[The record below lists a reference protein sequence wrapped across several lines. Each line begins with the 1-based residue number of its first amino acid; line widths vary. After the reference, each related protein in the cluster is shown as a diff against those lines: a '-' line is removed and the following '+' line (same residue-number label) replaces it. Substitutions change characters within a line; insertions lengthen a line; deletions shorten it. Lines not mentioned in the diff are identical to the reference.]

1 MKIVACY
8 IRVSTGGKN
17 EAGQRREINQW
28 LKSKRIKAKTVGWY
42 VDKSTAK
49 KLRHQAF
56 EKLQTDIANREIGT
70 VVIWRLDRLSSTM
83 SEGLSILC
91 DWSKKPL
98 RIVSVNQD
106 IDFTGG
112 AGKTIAAV
120 VQGLAEMAFETKREQ
135 SKVALAKARTQG
147 RFPGRPPVTA
157 DDVRVQM
164 VKKSHKDA
172 KLSIDKICEQLK
184 ISRTTY
190 FRYLDL

>member
-56 EKLQTDIANREIGT
+56 KKLQTDIANREIGT

-147 RFPGRPPVTA
+147 RFTGRPPVTA

-164 VKKSHKDA
+164 VKKSHKDT
-172 KLSIDKICEQLK
+172 KLSIDKICKRLK